1 MKKIK
6 KKLWLVSYRKEKLKR
21 FQNFSRISKFL
32 SKNANAIFQILNL
45 FYLSL
50 NDCKGK
56 NIETVKRKF
65 KKINSDKNLGY
76 NDIFL

>member
-1 MKKIK
+1 MKRLKRSYSWRVIEK
-6 KKLWLVSYRKEKLKR
+6 KKKLKR

-32 SKNANAIFQILNL
+32 SKNTNAIFQILNF

-56 NIETVKRKF
+56 NIETVNRK
-65 KKINSDKNLGY
+65 
-76 NDIFL
+76 